1 MKNLTF
7 RLIPRD
13 ASVLKLSSS
22 GKVLKSAC
30 LTAAESN
37 ISQVFHP
44 GRIYKGSAAL
54 AGFSEIT

>member
-1 MKNLTF
+1 MKNSTF
-7 RLIPRD
+7 CSGNIN
-13 ASVLKLSSS
+13 VLSSS
-22 GKVLKSAC
+22 GKVLKSAR

-44 GRIYKGSAAL
+44 GRIYKGSAAR